1 MHKNKYEG
9 RHLNAGKKTLRRSK
23 LTSTVVA
30 IALLLTLTVGGT
42 VAWLFTKTDP
52 VTNTF
57 TPSSVACKV
66 TENFDKET
74 GKKTNVNVENTGNIA
89 AYIRVKLV
97 TYRTNDNGQHIGGT
111 AVIPTFTPGDG
122 WVKYG
127 DYYYYTKPVAPGK
140 SPAANLISRIELE
153 TNYTDADG
161 GKQAI
166 DVMAEA
172 IQSVPDTAIGQAW
185 GVTIADGQVTAYTA
199 ASDGG
204 AE

>member
-1 MHKNKYEG
+1 MHNKKYEG
-9 RHLNAGKKTLRRSK
+9 RHLNAGKKTLRRGK

-42 VAWLFTKTDP
+42 VAWLFTKTDS

-57 TPSSVACKV
+57 TPSSVTCEV
-66 TENFDKET
+66 TEDFNKTT
-74 GKKTNVNVENTGNIA
+74 GEKTNVNVKNTGNIA

-97 TYRTNDNGQHIGGT
+97 TYRTNNAGQHIGGT

-140 SPAANLISRIELE
+140 SPAASLISRIELK
-153 TNYTDADG
+153 TSYDDADD

-172 IQSVPDTAIGQAW
+172 IQSVPAEAIGQAW
-185 GVTIADGQVTAYTA
+185 GVTIANGAVTACTA